1 MDILRYSVL
10 FICIPFFGCR
20 QSQQPDAAV
29 LNGSEMVT
37 DAKGFPDS
45 TYFFGG
51 EALLLTRFTSLAQ
64 FREIVD
70 VKYLHDLIDTNEHKS
85 EKPRVQ
91 LTYHRGDR
99 HVISVLASGIS
110 QADFIKAKKGNFWN
124 KVSLGCRS
132 PFAVRHRKDL
142 GCIENLGRRKPEV
155 YGIGDAAFYDLAE
168 IMVQHISKD
177 DLPGIPQKDLGEKGY
192 LNTFN
197 HITAQAFMTS
207 VFSEEVADFVADVHE
222 LYNMPELIT
231 GQFTQDQIED
241 FENGPVDNYVDMI
254 NNEWGQ
260 ELGKV
265 LAKKYK
271 ISSQTVWTPVLLRNY
286 LNDIQSYHS
295 WTFQI
300 GFEPFRTSDEKVIRF
315 AKKINQVLDLE

>member
-1 MDILRYSVL
+1 MNLLRYSVL
-10 FICIPFFGCR
+10 FVCIAFIGCR

-29 LNGSEMVT
+29 LNGSGMAT
-37 DAKGFPDS
+37 DSSGFPDS
-45 TYFFGG
+45 THYFGG

-64 FREIVD
+64 LKEVVD

-85 EKPRVQ
+85 DKPRVQ
-91 LTYHRGDR
+91 LTYRRGDR
-99 HVISVLASGIS
+99 QVISVLESGIS
-110 QADFIKAKKGNFWN
+110 QADFIKAKKGDFWN
-124 KVSLGCRS
+124 KVSLGLRS

-168 IMVQHISKD
+168 IMVMHISKD
-177 DLPGIPQKDLGEKGY
+177 DLPGISEKDLGEKGY

-231 GQFTQDQIED
+231 GTFTQDQIED

-265 LAKKYK
+265 LAGKYK
-271 ISSQTVWTPVLLRNY
+271 ISRQTVWTPVLLRNY

-315 AKKINQVLDLE
+315 AKKINQVMDLE

>member
-1 MDILRYSVL
+1 MNLLRYFVL
-10 FICIPFFGCR
+10 FVCIAFIACS
-20 QSQQPDAAV
+20 QSKQPDAAGPERRE
-29 LNGSEMVT
+29 L
-37 DAKGFPDS
+37 DADSLSLTDS
-45 TYFFGG
+45 TAGHGG

-64 FREIVD
+64 FRELVD
-70 VKYLHDLIDTNEHKS
+70 VKYLHDLIDSNEQKS
-85 EKPRVQ
+85 AKPQVQ
-91 LTYHRGDR
+91 LTYRSGDR
-99 HVISVLASGIS
+99 QVISILASGIS
-110 QADFIKAKKGNFWN
+110 QADFIRAKKGNFLN
-124 KVSLGCRS
+124 KVALGLKS

-142 GCIENLGRRKPEV
+142 GCIEDLGRRKPEV

-168 IMVQHISKD
+168 IMVQHILID
-177 DLPGIPQKDLGEKGY
+177 DLPGISDRDLGEKGY

-222 LYNMPELIT
+222 LYNMPELIS
-231 GQFTQDQIED
+231 GHFTQEQLDD

-265 LAKKYK
+265 LAEKYK
-271 ISSQTVWTPVLLRNY
+271 ITQETFWTPALLRNY

-300 GFEPFRTSDEKVIRF
+300 GFEPFRTTDEKVIRF
-315 AKKINQVLDLE
+315 AEKINQVLDLK

>member
-1 MDILRYSVL
+1 MIILRYFFL
-10 FICIPFFGCR
+10 FLSLAFIGCR
-20 QSQQPDAAV
+20 QSRHPEAAV
-29 LNGSEMVT
+29 IESIEVGT
-37 DAKGFPDS
+37 DSLDSPDS
-45 TYFFGG
+45 AYDLGG

-64 FREIVD
+64 FRELVD
-70 VKYLHDLIDTNEHKS
+70 VKYLHDLIDTNERRTGKS
-85 EKPRVQ
+85 QVQ
-91 LTYHRGDR
+91 LTYRRGSR
-99 HVISVLASGIS
+99 QVTSILASGIS
-110 QADFIKAKKGNFWN
+110 QADFIRAKKGNFWN
-124 KVSLGCRS
+124 KVSLGFKS

-142 GCIENLGRRKPEV
+142 GCIENLGRRKPEI

-168 IMVQHISKD
+168 IMVLHISKD
-177 DLPGIPQKDLGEKGY
+177 DLPDMSEQDLGEKGY

-197 HITAQAFMTS
+197 HIIAQAFMTS

-231 GQFTQDQIED
+231 GVFTQEQMED

-265 LAKKYK
+265 LAEKYK
-271 ISSQTVWTPVLLRNY
+271 LTRETVWTPALLRNY
-286 LNDIQSYHS
+286 LNDIQNYHS

-300 GFEPFRTSDEKVIRF
+300 GFEPFRTTDEKVIRF
-315 AKKINQVLDLE
+315 AGKINQVLALE